1 MKILARY
8 LFYNLLKP
16 LVYLTIAFT
25 LLFIIGDLMDN
36 ASEFFEAGTSLAE
49 IAYYYGTLRLP
60 SMVIMIVP
68 LCLLLAVLYSLSSLT
83 RHSEIT
89 AMRASGISIY
99 RIVRPYMLMGLFCS
113 IITAVVNEYT
123 GPKFAYRADQFVEDQ
138 KHADEDVYSEQI
150 AFKNPSANHIWYI
163 KQFDTRTYTM
173 MDLKLVQQRE
183 DGTDRIVYN
192 AAKARW
198 MDGRWWFEDGTIQE
212 YDERGNL
219 LQKQDEQGKLSSK
232 PEPFSSREMRDLPE
246 IPEDFMGEIKDPA
259 YQSSMELWKYIQTHK
274 FLSPETLTKYEVDFH
289 HRLSMPM
296 VCIIITMIGIP
307 VGAHTGRKGA
317 FAGIMLAFG
326 MFFGFYFLQFTM
338 EYLAKQMY
346 IAPWLGPWT
355 SIIFFCIVGSIMIHR
370 MR

>member
-1 MKILARY
+1 MKILPRY
-8 LFYNLLKP
+8 LFNNLLKP
-16 LVYLTIAFT
+16 LVYLIATFT

-36 ASEFFEAGTSLAE
+36 ASDFLEAGTSLLE
-49 IAYYYGTLRLP
+49 MAYYYTLRLP

-99 RIVRPYMLMGLFCS
+99 RIVRPYLLMS
-113 IITAVVNEYT
+113 IACLAFTAVVNEYT
-123 GPKFAYRADQFVEDQ
+123 GPQFAYKADQFVEQQTHHD
-138 KHADEDVYSEQI
+138 DEVYFEQI
-150 AFKNPSANHIWYI
+150 AFKNPAANHIWYV
-163 KQFDTRTYTM
+163 KEFDTRNYTM
-173 MDLKLVQQRE
+173 VDLKLIRQR
-183 DGTDRIVYN
+183 DNGTDLIMYN
-192 AAKARW
+192 ADKARW

-219 LQKQDEQGKLSSK
+219 IGQAENFQVL
-232 PEPFSSREMRDLPE
+232 EMRNLPE

-259 YQSSMELWKYIQTHK
+259 YQSSMELWKYIQTHQ
-274 FLSPETLTKYEVDFH
+274 FLSSETLTKYEVDFH
-289 HRLSMPM
+289 HRLSMPF

-317 FAGIMLAFG
+317 FAGIMLALG

-346 IAPWLGPWT
+346 IAPWIGPWGA
-355 SIIFFCIVGSIMIHR
+355 IITFFTLGSIMIHR